1 MSKRKIALAQRY
13 STDFAP
19 SHPDVQRF
27 KPIAL
32 RMAKAYAGS
41 PDPNCL
47 GADREQRKAPR
58 PRLEYAGRGHGS
70 LDGLLIAGRR

>member
-1 MSKRKIALAQRY
+1 
-13 STDFAP
+13 
-19 SHPDVQRF
+19 
-27 KPIAL
+27 
-32 RMAKAYAGS
+32 MAKAYAGS